1 MTIYV
6 ASFKEFIS
14 PDSMVVN
21 TTSRS
26 RTWSKELSPFF
37 LGPIKLYGS
46 HQALNV
52 ENSWQFSKVYPSCA
66 DEHGEPNDQ
75 YWEWAKKGWA
85 DSYAHRYP
93 MGKGAMPLYSY
104 WDGKH
109 LSYIEAR
116 KEIYIRLYA
125 KAVRET
131 EAFAKLQD
139 LTKLSFELGK
149 DIYLTD
155 FDGYNHKVMG
165 MSYEDVINDPSRKMG
180 HAFVLAMM
188 LDKQIILGE

>member
-6 ASFKEFIS
+6 ASFKEFIP
-14 PDSMVVN
+14 PDTILVN

-26 RTWSKELSPFF
+26 LIWSKGLSPFF
-37 LGPIKLYGS
+37 LGPVKLYGS
-46 HQALNV
+46 HEALNV
-52 ENSWQFSKVYPSCA
+52 ENGWQFSKIYEKHTGP
-66 DEHGEPNDQ
+66 DGEPNDQ
-75 YWEWAKKGWA
+75 YWEWAKRGWA

-93 MGKGAMPLYSY
+93 MGKGAIPLYSY

-116 KEIYIRLYA
+116 KEIYIPLYA
-125 KAVRET
+125 KAVKQS
-131 EAFAKLQD
+131 EAFAKLQE
-139 LTKLSFELGK
+139 LTNLGK

-155 FDGYNHKVMG
+155 FDAFNHKVMG

-188 LDKQIILGE
+188 LDHYI